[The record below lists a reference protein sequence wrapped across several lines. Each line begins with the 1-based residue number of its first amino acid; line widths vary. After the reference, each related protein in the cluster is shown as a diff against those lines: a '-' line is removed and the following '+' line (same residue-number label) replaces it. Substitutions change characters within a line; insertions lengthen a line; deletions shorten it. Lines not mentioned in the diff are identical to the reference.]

1 MVQNITKFK
10 NKNHG
15 FTIVELLVVIVVIGI
30 LATIT
35 IVSYTGITQK
45 ANSTKALSNAQSVLN
60 VAEVFAS
67 AENFYPAITNDLIT
81 GKRVAASAV
90 TKLAAGINLSTST
103 ADNVDPATGTGPN
116 NKPGSSNGATTI
128 WYQYCGATGTG
139 LATTAA
145 TGGRIQYWDFTANA
159 IATNV
164 IYFGTG
170 ASGLG
175 VGVGTACNT
184 WLTPT
189 S

>member
-1 MVQNITKFK
+1 MVHNITNFK
-10 NKNHG
+10 QKSRG

-67 AENFYPAITNDLIT
+67 AENFYPATTIDLNT
-81 GKRVAASAV
+81 GKRAQLTAV
-90 TKLAAGINLSTST
+90 TKLAAGINLSTATTDIT
-103 ADNVDPATGTGPN
+103 APLTD
-116 NKPGSSNGATTI
+116 GSSHAQPNAVNGATTI

-145 TGGRIQYWDFTANA
+145 TGGRIQYWDFVTAA
-159 IATNV
+159 FATNV

-189 S
+189 T

>member
-1 MVQNITKFK
+1 MVQII
-10 NKNHG
+10 NKVNRKARG

-45 ANSTKALSNAQSVLN
+45 ANTTKALSNAQSVLS

-67 AENFYPAITNDLIT
+67 AENFYPAITADLLT
-81 GKRVAASAV
+81 GIRNQTTAI
-90 TKLAAGINLSTST
+90 TKLAAGINLTT
-103 ADNVDPATGTGPN
+103 AATDVGTPATDGTANAQPN
-116 NKPGSSNGATTI
+116 NTNGATTI

-145 TGGRIQYWDFTANA
+145 TGGRIRYWDFSTGAFS
-159 IATNV
+159 TNV

-175 VGVGTACNT
+175 AGSGTVCNT

-189 S
+189 T